1 MSDQVYYSR
10 NESSLATAWA
20 RVFLDMIEKPDRKF
34 SPFMVSIAAGSD
46 GSPVEDLDLRN
57 ALDACLDDAEQQ
69 SIEVVAK
76 TIFPAAIWKRVKGN
90 RQKLYEYYREY
101 LPDYVAM
108 APTKNCH
115 GLYFARLVGFGM
127 NPKTGE
133 LEEHLSKATLRNGG
147 NQLEFIINS
156 CKEGAIP
163 TELQAA
169 VFDPVRDQVPRR
181 YTFPCLQH
189 ISFVRDNDHE
199 TLSLNAFYALQS
211 FFVKAYGNWLGLL
224 RLGEFVASQTGLRFE
239 RLNCFAGIQ
248 QMRSGSR
255 PKKGIRLNRLR
266 AAAEA
271 CVQTQV
277 AGTKVQS

>member
-1 MSDQVYYSR
+1 MSEFYSR
-10 NESSLATAWA
+10 TESSLATAWA
-20 RVFLDMIEKPDRKF
+20 RVFRQMIKKPDRRL

-46 GSPVEDLDLRN
+46 GNPIENQELRN
-57 ALDACLDDAEQQ
+57 ALDACLDESGQQ

-76 TIFPAAIWKRVKGN
+76 TIFPAAIWKRVKGD
-90 RQKLYEYYREY
+90 RKKLYDYYKEY

-115 GLYFARLVGFGM
+115 GLYFARLIGFGI
-127 NPKTGE
+127 NPKTGIVE
-133 LEEHLSKATLRNGG
+133 DHLSTTTLREDG
-147 NQLEFIINS
+147 NQLEFIIKS
-156 CKEGAIP
+156 CKPGAIP

-169 VFDPVRDQVPRR
+169 IYDPVRDQVPKR

-189 ISFVRDNDHE
+189 ITFVRDKENN

-248 QMRSGSR
+248 QTRNGSR
-255 PKKGIRLNRLR
+255 PKPGKLLNRLKEISESCLQEEP
-266 AAAEA
+266 AEA
-271 CVQTQV
+271 N
-277 AGTKVQS
+277 AAS